1 MRWSRPGWRARSSS
15 PWMRPLEDLAAEEGR
30 VVCENR
36 GTGITAMLEA
46 LRTAGMEPP
55 RFDDRHTTFRLT
67 FSNTGLLDAVT
78 LAWLNRFAAYNLS
91 DAQRIALA
99 YARRERRLTHSD
111 YRRLNPGL
119 DSAEVTRNL
128 ADLVRRNLL
137 QQHGVR
143 RWTHYTLPVD
153 SGQHHEADLTPE
165 EVLVLDYARGHGSI
179 NRGEC
184 ESLLGVKATRATYLL
199 QSLRDRGMLRR
210 EGERRWA
217 RYVLADIRIYEES
230 YKGILRREAAVRTR
244 QYTKAGKV

>member
-1 MRWSRPGWRARSSS
+1 
-15 PWMRPLEDLAAEEGR
+15 MRPLEDLAAEEGG

-55 RFDDRHTTFRLT
+55 RFDVRHTTFRLT
-67 FSNTGLLDAVT
+67 FSNTSLLDAVT

-99 YARRERRLTHSD
+99 YARREGRLTHSD

-165 EVLVLDYARGHGSI
+165 EVLGLCSGAWLDQSWRVRVPARCQGNACNLPAAKSARPGHVETG
-179 NRGEC
+179 
-184 ESLLGVKATRATYLL
+184 
-199 QSLRDRGMLRR
+199 
-210 EGERRWA
+210 
-217 RYVLADIRIYEES
+217 
-230 YKGILRREAAVRTR
+230 RREAVGTLRP
-244 QYTKAGKV
+244 G